1 MTMVTP
7 PRLPRVLVLSA
18 LLCAAAAC
26 SGKGSPA
33 SSLAPSL
40 AQPSPSPSVSGATIG
55 GTVTTG
61 AGSLASRVLDFFA
74 PTLNAATSPAGTV
87 TVAGTSIGS
96 PISGNGTFTLSGVPP
111 GDVRLEFNIG
121 GVLAT
126 LTLTAVQQLE
136 RITLSV
142 IVNGTAA
149 TISGNIREASDSTTE
164 LEGRIA
170 AISAESRTFQV
181 LGITVTV
188 PAGATVAHGSTPVLL
203 SDLRAGDLVHVK
215 GTRTAA
221 TMIASEVYV
230 QNPVGTPLGDVS
242 FEGVVTAVGAGC
254 PPATLTVNGKTV
266 TSTESTQILA
276 GGCSDLIAGVTVA
289 VTGTTLANGSIRA
302 SKIRIERGPT
312 VQVDG
317 SVTAVSGCPTPTLT
331 VAGKT
336 IKSNADTKFVG
347 GACADL
353 VIKAVVQ
360 VTGTSQ
366 ADGSVLASLIRIE
379 KHKP

>member
-1 MTMVTP
+1 M
-7 PRLPRVLVLSA
+7 
-18 LLCAAAAC
+18 
-26 SGKGSPA
+26 
-33 SSLAPSL
+33 
-40 AQPSPSPSVSGATIG
+40 
-55 GTVTTG
+55 
-61 AGSLASRVLDFFA
+61 
-74 PTLNAATSPAGTV
+74 
-87 TVAGTSIGS
+87 
-96 PISGNGTFTLSGVPP
+96 
-111 GDVRLEFNIG
+111 
-121 GVLAT
+121 
-126 LTLTAVQQLE
+126 
-136 RITLSV
+136 
-142 IVNGTAA
+142 
-149 TISGNIREASDSTTE
+149 
-164 LEGRIA
+164 
-170 AISAESRTFQV
+170 
-181 LGITVTV
+181 
-188 PAGATVAHGSTPVLL
+188 
-203 SDLRAGDLVHVK
+203 
-215 GTRTAA
+215 
-221 TMIASEVYV
+221 
-230 QNPVGTPLGDVS
+230 
-242 FEGVVTAVGAGC
+242 
-254 PPATLTVNGKTV
+254 